1 MTARDDLLARLDG
14 AKFGLTDK
22 AAAEIRALVAELS
35 ELKMQLG
42 MANHAE
48 DSTRADLDAIKTA
61 IFGNAGYEPTLTIG
75 SFCEMARTTEA
86 ARVGA
91 LSRAEYA
98 ESELRLTHLA
108 QMGPAADRYDA
119 PEWIWASPDIDDGWR
134 WPVLSKFP
142 IQGPPIEKQVCF
154 VRADLS
160 SHLAQMGQAAER
172 YDALVTA
179 IRPVA
184 DMADISGVEFARKHP
199 ALDAKLD
206 KVEAENWGAVLA
218 DVVSD
223 ALAAWEKHNG

>member
-1 MTARDDLLARLDG
+1 MTARDDLLARLANDCEI
-14 AKFGLTDK
+14 
-22 AAAEIRALVAELS
+22 AANSLEATGTFPTGQGILRESAARIRALEAELS
-35 ELKMQLG
+35 EL
-42 MANHAE
+42 
-48 DSTRADLDAIKTA
+48 R
-61 IFGNAGYEPTLTIG
+61 
-75 SFCEMARTTEA
+75 RT
-86 ARVGA
+86 
-91 LSRAEYA
+91 Y
-98 ESELRLTHLA
+98 LA

-160 SHLAQMGQAAER
+160 SHLAQMGQEADR

-199 ALDAKLD
+199 DLDAKLD

-223 ALAAWEKHNG
+223 ALAAWEKHNGK